1 MISFQNL
8 SKKAMRRASLMI
20 LQQSRSEG
28 ETVFFLLI
36 KFSMSKSLSKALT
49 DRCAHREIIHQFVC
63 LYRQDNYSNM
73 TQLYNAC

>member
-28 ETVFFLLI
+28 EKVFFSSHKI
-36 KFSMSKSLSKALT
+36 QYVEKVCQSL
-49 DRCAHREIIHQFVC
+49 FVQT
-63 LYRQDNYSNM
+63 R
-73 TQLYNAC
+73 